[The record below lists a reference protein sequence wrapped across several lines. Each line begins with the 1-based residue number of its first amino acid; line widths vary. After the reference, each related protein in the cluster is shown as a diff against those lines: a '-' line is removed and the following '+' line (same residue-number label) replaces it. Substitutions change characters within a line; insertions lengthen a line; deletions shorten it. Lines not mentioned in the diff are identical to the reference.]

1 MSLADDLIHLSSSP
15 AVLNGLRTMMEDL
28 KGQDEA
34 EIIRP
39 WMEIEPVLFLL
50 EIMKRVDDRDIWFPH
65 GKWATIQAI
74 TERVNV
80 AITAYCST
88 PIRRNI

>member
-1 MSLADDLIHLSSSP
+1 MSLSSDLLHVSDSP
-15 AVLNGLRTMMEDL
+15 AVLNGLRAMMEDL

-50 EIMKRVDDRDIWFPH
+50 EIMKRADDRDIWFPH
-65 GKWATIQAI
+65 GKWATIQAV
-74 TERVNV
+74 TARVDV

-88 PIRRNI
+88 PIRRDI